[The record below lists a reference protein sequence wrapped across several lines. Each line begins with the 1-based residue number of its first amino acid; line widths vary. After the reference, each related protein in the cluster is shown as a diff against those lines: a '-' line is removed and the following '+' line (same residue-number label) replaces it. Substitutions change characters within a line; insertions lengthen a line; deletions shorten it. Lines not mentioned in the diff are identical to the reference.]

1 MNCPVCK
8 TRSFESREI
17 EPKLDVE
24 VCKTCRGIWI
34 SRENYDVW
42 LDHHGAI
49 LPEIPGDADPNM
61 TIPEFELAR
70 LCPKC
75 RRILIKYKVGRNLPF
90 NIDRCGNCAG
100 VWLDRDE
107 WETLKSRNLHD
118 ELNRVFTDHWQ
129 EEVKRET
136 TRAALKSIYEEKF
149 GEEDYAKIRD
159 FKRWADSHEKG
170 DEILAYIRD
179 KNPLQF

>member
-8 TRSFESREI
+8 TSNFETREI
-17 EPKLDVE
+17 EPNLMVE
-24 VCKTCRGIWI
+24 VCKKCNGRWI

-42 LDHHGAI
+42 LEHRDAI
-49 LPEIPGDADPNM
+49 LPEISFDEDPNM

-75 RRILIKYKVGRNLPF
+75 RRILVKYKVGRNLPF

-100 VWLDRDE
+100 VWLDHNE

-118 ELNRVFTDHWQ
+118 ELNRVFMDHWQ
-129 EEVKRET
+129 EEVKREN
-136 TRAALKSIYEEKF
+136 TRKTLKSIYEEKF
-149 GEEDYAKIRD
+149 GTEDYSKIRE
-159 FKRWADSHEKG
+159 FKKWVDSHEKG
-170 DEILAYIRD
+170 GEILAYIRD